1 MNAKIASGSGRAA
14 SRSAPEIADL
24 LAVQSCGATTPES
37 QFSTTKWLRLRD
49 ALALSCR
56 RLDRKNAK
64 QEICDSVIAQRILL
78 RGVIKGHYEF
88 FSYESACAY
97 LMPSNIDW
105 RAGRLY
111 SFHEQYRA
119 PSDLCIL
126 NDEAFRAFVD
136 GHPLRG
142 PKTTGSIDTKPRRC
156 ARGGRPEKFL
166 WDDIWIEA
174 CRYIHEDGVP
184 ATPAELMRHLQQWCE
199 LQFGEQ
205 PADSTLKSKLRKL
218 YAALRRPDEN

>member
-1 MNAKIASGSGRAA
+1 MYAKIERLKGS
-14 SRSAPEIADL
+14 
-24 LAVQSCGATTPES
+24 QSLEHSSKPRDPTGWQPCGATTPES
-37 QFSTTKWLRLRD
+37 QFSTTKWLHLRD
-49 ALALSCR
+49 ALALACR
-56 RLDRKNAK
+56 RLDRKTAK
-64 QEICDSVIAQRILL
+64 QEICDLVIAQIILL
-78 RGVIKGHYEF
+78 RGVISRRYIF
-88 FSYESACAY
+88 FSYDSECAY

-119 PSDLCIL
+119 PSNLCIL
-126 NDEAFRAFVD
+126 NDDVFRSFVE
-136 GHPLRG
+136 GHALRG
-142 PKTTGSIDTKPRRC
+142 PKTTGSTNTKPRPC
-156 ARGGRPEKFL
+156 ARGGRPEKFS

-184 ATPAELMRHLQQWCE
+184 ATPSELMRHLQQWCE
-199 LQFGEQ
+199 IQFAEQ